1 MRQVKP
7 THNLNIFVGMAVCV
21 CFYDGLFPKITV
33 YFKFLKGKDF
43 GLFIIGYSVLSEMLL
58 I

>member
-1 MRQVKP
+1 MWQVKP
-7 THNLNIFVGMAVCV
+7 THNLNIFVGKAVCV

-43 GLFIIGYSVLSEMLL
+43 VLFIIGYSVLSEML
-58 I
+58 